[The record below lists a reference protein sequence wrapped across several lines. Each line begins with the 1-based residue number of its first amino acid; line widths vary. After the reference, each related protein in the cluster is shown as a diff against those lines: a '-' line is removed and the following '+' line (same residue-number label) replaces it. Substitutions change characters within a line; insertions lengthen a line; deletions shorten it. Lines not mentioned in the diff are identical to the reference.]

1 MEPARA
7 SLAQLILFERA
18 TGRAPPRTGP
28 SQGGAKP
35 LRAVLQRLP
44 VLLAPTYDAKGRPM
58 SGQGR
63 PNGGQW
69 RPTGCQGEA
78 KVGQIDANER
88 PTKASIMFL
97 MKYTALRPGPGSP
110 GGGNTRSWLRGLSQ
124 KQSSRSR
131 VVYILDYDAP
141 PASIMFC
148 MKYTALRPGPGSPGG
163 AIGRPK
169 GGQWR
174 PTGCQGEANVGQI
187 DANER
192 PNKASIMFCMKYTA
206 LRPGPGSPGGV
217 LMVLWLHVIWFFK
230 PLSRHR
236 PTITDCS
243 TDIRH
248 QQIRWTKVLGS
259 RVYVLVSRVYGF
271 GSRV

>member
-1 MEPARA
+1 MPLQDSCRAGGAPTGSCRA

-63 PNGGQW
+63 PN
-69 RPTGCQGEA
+69 
-78 KVGQIDANER
+78 
-88 PTKASIMFL
+88 
-97 MKYTALRPGPGSP
+97 
-110 GGGNTRSWLRGLSQ
+110 
-124 KQSSRSR
+124 
-131 VVYILDYDAP
+131 
-141 PASIMFC
+141 
-148 MKYTALRPGPGSPGG
+148 
-163 AIGRPK
+163 